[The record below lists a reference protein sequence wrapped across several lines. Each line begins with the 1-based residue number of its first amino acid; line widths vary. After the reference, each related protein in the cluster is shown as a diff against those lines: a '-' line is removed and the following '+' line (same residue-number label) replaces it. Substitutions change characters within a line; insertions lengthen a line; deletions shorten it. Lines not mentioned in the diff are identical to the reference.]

1 MTYLTSFV
9 AITVDWT
16 APFIDLTGLGQRTDG
31 SVFVIPE
38 QDARIYQYNP
48 SFLMAAWNATDPQSG
63 IGYFQYKVGTRPFDD
78 DVTTPTIT
86 FTSSLESNSVR
97 PEHAGRPNILHII
110 TFNRAGVYTFLIAP
124 GITIDNLTPNVQQL
138 QFDCTQYALITT
150 SSLTCHWYGAFD
162 VYSEVVNYEIMVG
175 DSQVDATYYSELLD
189 RSTLKVTI
197 TNLTTPLIPGRL
209 IYTLIV
215 INSVGLANYAFL
227 PLIVD
232 DTVPLSGSV
241 SVLIDQTVSS
251 ILPTGQLNSTFSYM
265 NISAGTQCKT
275 IITNIRVR
283 WEDFIDEETPMDY
296 YEIGIGQNRGQINIL
311 NYLNASL
318 VNEFYIEGLDLTP
331 YSVVYVIIRG
341 FNQVGLIQVAN
352 SEPIYITL
360 HQPSPA
366 YVYDGASTR
375 DLQAQS
381 GTTYLEA
388 FWNLYS
394 YCPGVSYAWAIYYMN
409 ETLVQDFTTVPTA
422 QGSSDNLAL
431 QHDSRV
437 YVTVTVFNPLG
448 YVRSARSD
456 GIIVEIDPL
465 IPGIVYDGPFPGVD
479 FNHQAS
485 LSTVMANWNSFGGP
499 DPMRLSETVVLYE
512 VALGTEPNG
521 DDRFNILPLQS
532 VFLNTSVTLSGFI
545 LELDTIYYV
554 TVRATSV
561 TLSIAIVTSNGIEP
575 IEFEN
580 IIEAGTVSIP
590 FFQSV
595 TTSLSI
601 TWKDFSSLLPIIY
614 YQYAIGTNATLA
626 SFSCSS
632 FEIAADSLRGYF
644 DVIPYTISE
653 SSSSVVVSG
662 LELQS
667 ASTYYAYVRVID
679 DSFQCMSSVSN
690 PVVIDITPPVIGTF
704 NVGLNISTLRSDYS
718 QTQISYIDT
727 NNTISISW
735 EGFYDPESS
744 ILNYQIMLVERD
756 DCNLTNC
763 DELVNL
769 TTINN
774 VTNHTFYVLDVL
786 PDKFYFVA
794 LRAINRAGLT
804 SCTVSQPIK
813 LDQVIPTQA
822 TVKHGS
828 DWQQTPLYQGSTV
841 SMMGV
846 IALVREESE
855 AVCMDRMYN
864 VSSPTEDWS
873 IVTQSVTPTIPVGA
887 NNPTGQ
893 TLAYLPKQAQFNTG
907 GDFIQLTMTRDI
919 QANRMLSGAVVSE
932 ISVVSINLMTLRIK
946 AASSFQAVTSV
957 IVWEG
962 PSSIIQDYEVLYPT
976 DNSTQT
982 NFTEESSEYSTCQ
995 YLPPPNP
1002 NPSPYKAFGLQLHL
1016 PYNSTSAM
1024 ALLWYRGELSD
1035 EDEDEVTE
1043 IWMPLE
1049 FDPSTDYHTYSI
1061 LLQRED
1067 SRTPSTVPEDTWS
1080 VLIKVDSDF
1089 LGRLVDLPQ
1098 FTSPLNYALH
1108 VRNYNGRVEPFTSP
1122 FFPPTTIASFTD
1134 ITLPVDNSRVCKY
1147 GSPFYSAISPF
1158 VKFEVG
1164 IGMSYGSTNVS
1175 FTAGEEFQ
1183 VVPLPCIP
1191 CNPDCSENANT
1202 CNSSCNS
1209 TVSYILFEATG
1220 LELLSGCTY
1229 PFNQS
1234 NVTCTPYSFAETGI
1248 PEDEL
1253 YQYNLTFVPYS
1264 YYMTV
1269 RGYTSVGHV
1278 AYAYSSGIQLDTTPP
1293 NCTLIQHVQRDV
1305 RSDEV
1310 SNTTVQYSS
1319 SSLAVQ
1325 YECGDT
1331 LSDISGYEIAYSD
1344 NVDNISSLQ
1353 FSSVGLDVSV
1363 NLTDLDLNPELKYY
1377 VVVIATNGA
1386 GLTTILKS
1394 EGVRIRNNDPDVS
1407 RAVIHSLNSINV
1419 TTLMP
1424 NSSIS
1429 SSLTSLGLEWTGFY
1443 EAEFEL
1449 DPVIRNQ
1456 TLFWKVGNDFDT
1468 DDILP
1473 TFEVNFLS
1481 SYSIRI
1487 EDITVIGNTSLYISN
1502 ITDLAELANDTEY
1515 RYTSGDLIMR
1525 IEPGRILY
1533 QTLILCAIQPRC
1545 QSAGTQSV
1553 TFYRANRDKYFVYI
1567 APNVEF
1573 QLSIRKGSIEYPSG
1587 SADPYIPSQL
1597 YPTNFY
1603 ILFSQDIEDKA
1614 AFVFGDLSLADMTQ
1628 TYSVISAPTDTP
1640 YIPYIV
1646 NPSDTLD
1653 QVERFLSARVENILG
1668 PAFFVSP
1675 IGGSNFPSWLI
1686 IQVLFN
1692 QNRIPEGMEPML
1704 VVWNPDKQKWVPTRS
1719 TCNFDREDTITGSSI
1734 VTYFCPCT
1742 ENAKVIFYYTLNRLN
1757 CT

>member
-1 MTYLTSFV
+1 M
-9 AITVDWT
+9 DWS
-16 APFIDLTGLGQRTDG
+16 APFIDLIELGQRTDG
-31 SVFVIPE
+31 STFENLEP
-38 QDARIYQYNP
+38 DSRIYQYNP

-63 IGYFQYKVGTRPFDD
+63 IDYFQYKVGTRPFID

-86 FTSSLESNSVR
+86 FRSSLDTNSVE
-97 PEHAGRPNILHII
+97 PEHTGRPNILHIT

-124 GITIDNLTPNVQQL
+124 GITIDNLTPNIQQL

-150 SSLTCHWYGAFD
+150 TSLTCHWYGAFD
-162 VYSEVVNYEIMVG
+162 VYSEIANYEIMVG
-175 DSQVDATYYSELLD
+175 NSQVDATYFSELLD
-189 RSTLKVTI
+189 SSTLKVTI

-209 IYTLIV
+209 IYTLSV

-232 DTVPLSGSV
+232 DTPPLSGSV
-241 SVLIDQTVSS
+241 SVLIDQTISS

-311 NYLNASL
+311 NYLNVSL

-341 FNQVGLIQVAN
+341 FNLVELIQVAN

-366 YVYDGASTR
+366 YVYDGASTH

-381 GTTYLEA
+381 GTTYFEA
-388 FWNLYS
+388 FWNFYS
-394 YCPGVSYAWAIYYMN
+394 YCPEVNYNWAIFYMN
-409 ETLVQDFTTVPTA
+409 ETLVQDYTTVTA
-422 QGSSDNLAL
+422 AEASSDNLAL
-431 QHDSRV
+431 EHNARP

-448 YVRSARSD
+448 YVRSSRSD
-456 GIIVEIDPL
+456 GIIVQIDPL
-465 IPGIVYDGPFPGVD
+465 VPGVVYDGPFPGID

-499 DPMRLSETVVLYE
+499 NPIRLSETVILYE
-512 VALGTEPNG
+512 VGLGTEPHG
-521 DDRFNILPLQS
+521 DDRFNIVALQS
-532 VFLNTSVTLSGFI
+532 VYLNTSVTLSGFI
-545 LELDTIYYV
+545 LELNTIYYV
-554 TVRATSV
+554 TVRATSA
-561 TLSIAIVTSNGIEP
+561 TLSIATVSSNGIEP
-575 IEFEN
+575 LEFMG

-590 FFQSV
+590 FFQSE
-595 TTSLSI
+595 TTFLSI
-601 TWKDFSSLLPIIY
+601 TWRDFSSLLPIIY
-614 YQYAIGTNATLA
+614 YQYAIGTNASLA
-626 SFSCSS
+626 SFSCES
-632 FEIAADSLRGYF
+632 FDNAADPLKGYF
-644 DVIPYTISE
+644 DVTPYTVSD
-653 SSSSVVVSG
+653 SSSSVAVSG

-667 ASTYYAYVRVID
+667 GTEYFAYVRVID
-679 DSFQCMSSVSN
+679 DSFRCMSSVSN
-690 PVVIDITPPVIGTF
+690 PVVIDTTPPVIGTF
-704 NVGLNISTLRSDYS
+704 NVGFNVSSLRSDYS
-718 QTQISYIDT
+718 QTQISYINT
-727 NNTISISW
+727 NNTISITW

-744 ILNYQIMLVERD
+744 ISNYQILLVERD

-763 DELVNL
+763 NELTNL

-813 LDQVIPTQA
+813 LDQNVPEHA

-828 DWQQTPLYQGSTV
+828 EWQQSPPYQGSTV
-841 SMMGV
+841 SMIGV
-846 IALVREESE
+846 IAIVREESE

-864 VSSPTEDWS
+864 ESSPTEDWS
-873 IVTQSVTPTIPVGA
+873 IVTQSVTPTLPVGA
-887 NNPTGQ
+887 NNPTGK

-907 GDFIQLTMTRDI
+907 GDFLQITMTRDI
-919 QANRMLSGAVVSE
+919 QDDRMLSAAIVTE
-932 ISVVSINLMTLRIK
+932 ISVVSVNLMTLRIK

-957 IVWEG
+957 IVWDG
-962 PSSIIQDYEVLYPT
+962 PGSVIQDYEVLLPT
-976 DNSTQT
+976 DNST
-982 NFTEESSEYSTCQ
+982 NSTEDSFPEYSTCQ

-1002 NPSPYKAFGLQLHL
+1002 NPSPYKSFGLQLHL
-1016 PYNSTSAM
+1016 PYDSSSAM
-1024 ALLWYRGELSD
+1024 ALLWYRNDLSD
-1035 EDEDEVTE
+1035 DDEDEVTE
-1043 IWMPLE
+1043 IWIPLE
-1049 FDPSTDYHTYSI
+1049 FDPSTDYHTYRI
-1061 LLQRED
+1061 VLEKED
-1067 SRTPSTVPEDTWS
+1067 SRTPSTVPGDTWS
-1080 VLIKVDSDF
+1080 VLLKVDSDF

-1122 FFPPTTIASFTD
+1122 FFPPTTSAYFTD
-1134 ITLPVDNSRVCKY
+1134 ITLPVDNGRVCKY

-1164 IGMSYGSTNVS
+1164 VGMSYGSTNVS
-1175 FTAGEEFQ
+1175 LAAGEEFQ
-1183 VVPLPCIP
+1183 AIPLPCLP
-1191 CNPDCSENANT
+1191 CDPNCSEDPSI

-1209 TVSYILFEATG
+1209 TVSYITFEATG

-1234 NVTCTPYSFAETGI
+1234 DVTCTPYSFAETGI

-1278 AYAYSSGIQLDTTPP
+1278 AYGYSSGIQLDTTPP
-1293 NCTLIQHVQRDV
+1293 NCTLVQHVQRDV

-1310 SNTTVQYSS
+1310 SSTTVQYST

-1331 LSDISGYEIAYSD
+1331 KSDIYGYEIAYSD

-1407 RAVIHSLNSINV
+1407 RAVIHSMNSIEV
-1419 TTLMP
+1419 DTLMP

-1449 DPVIRNQ
+1449 DPVVRNQ
-1456 TLFWKVGNDFDT
+1456 TLFWKVGNDFET

-1481 SYSIRI
+1481 SSSIRI
-1487 EDITVIGNTSLYISN
+1487 EDITVIGNISVYISN
-1502 ITDLAELANDTEY
+1502 ITDLAVLANDTEY
-1515 RYTSGDLIMR
+1515 TYTSGDLIMR
-1525 IEPGRILY
+1525 VEPGRIIY
-1533 QTLILCAIQPRC
+1533 QTLVLCAIQPRC
-1545 QSAGTQSV
+1545 QSAGTQSI
-1553 TFYRANRDKYFVYI
+1553 TFYRANKDKYSVYN

-1573 QLSIRKGSIEYPSG
+1573 LLSIIKGSVEYPSG

-1603 ILFSQDIEDKA
+1603 IFFSQDIKDKA
-1614 AFVFGDLSLADMTQ
+1614 AFVYGDLSLADMSQ

-1640 YIPYIV
+1640 YIPYIA

-1653 QVERFLSARVENILG
+1653 QVERFLFTRVVNFLG

-1692 QNRIPEGMEPML
+1692 QNSIPEGMEPIL
-1704 VVWNPDKQKWVPTRS
+1704 AAWNPDKQKWVPTRS
-1719 TCNFDREDTITGSSI
+1719 SCNFDWNDTITGSSLI
-1734 VTYFCPCT
+1734 TYFCPCT
-1742 ENAKVIFYYTLNRLN
+1742 ENARVSIVSKILW
-1757 CT
+1757 